1 MSPAERAARERIGAL
16 TERARAASGAFS
28 AWMLFRRE
36 IKRFLTI
43 VGQSVF
49 SPVLTT
55 MLYFLV
61 FGYSLGSRLREV
73 DGIPY
78 MDFLTPGLVMM
89 AVITNSFMNAAFS
102 FFINKIH
109 GAIVDLLAAPI
120 SSLQLMAAYVG
131 ASLMRALLTGGIIW
145 AIAAAFGAGT
155 LYNPAIT
162 LAFMV
167 LTSAAFSLFGL
178 ASAVVSEE
186 FEHVNFVPSFLVM
199 PFVFLGGVFYS
210 IEMLPEPWGKV
221 ALFNPFLYLVNGLR
235 YGMAGVSDVPV
246 TWSFAVGL
254 ASFAVFLATA
264 WLLLASGRKLRE

>member
-16 TERARAASGAFS
+16 EARARASSGTYS

-36 IKRFLTI
+36 IKRFMTI

-73 DGIPY
+73 EGIPY

-102 FFINKIH
+102 FYLNKIH

-120 SSLQLMAAYVG
+120 SSLQLMAAYAG
-131 ASLMRALLTGGIIW
+131 ASLVRALLTGGIIW
-145 AIAAAFGAGT
+145 GIAAAFGAGVFHAPWT
-155 LYNPAIT
+155 T

-178 ASAVVSEE
+178 ACAVVSEE

-210 IEMLPEPWGKV
+210 ISMLPEPWGKV

-235 YGMAGVSDVPV
+235 YGMTGVSDVSV
-246 TWSFAVGL
+246 GASYAVAL
-254 ASFAVFLATA
+254 ASLAVFFAAA